1 MSDQVSL
8 GVVGIGKIARDQHLP
23 AIDAEPGFKLTACAS
38 RHAEVAGVRNYHD
51 LRALLAAEREL
62 DAVSLCAP
70 PQVRYAQARAAF
82 EAGKHV

>member
-62 DAVSLCAP
+62 DA
-70 PQVRYAQARAAF
+70 
-82 EAGKHV
+82 

>member
-38 RHAEVAGVRNYHD
+38 RHAEVTGVRNYRD
-51 LRALLAAEREL
+51 LRALLAAEREPTPCR
-62 DAVSLCAP
+62 CA
-70 PQVRYAQARAAF
+70 RRRRCATRRRAPRSKPAST
-82 EAGKHV
+82 